1 MNHLSSFI
9 VYNSL
14 ELVAVDLKAIGNRI
28 RIARKKKGLSQAA
41 LAEMIQISVPHMSDI
56 ENGKKNIG
64 IEIFIKL
71 TEALQVSADWILQT
85 NVPSVAKIQE
95 KELSFLLS
103 DCTSEEA
110 QELIKILTDIK
121 RMMHR

>member
-1 MNHLSSFI
+1 M
-9 VYNSL
+9 
-14 ELVAVDLKAIGNRI
+14 DLKAIGNRI

-85 NVPSVAKIQE
+85 NVPSVAKNQE